1 MKEETNTKIA
11 WLEKP
16 VMKAFPLFSWEKL
29 ILTVIIILAVLSRF
43 ILIGARVM
51 SHDEINHVTPAYSL
65 YQGNGYAHN
74 PVTHGPF
81 QFHMLALSYF
91 IFGDSDFSSR
101 VPAAAFSLA
110 AVIFVLFAFRR
121 YLGRVGTLLGG
132 LFFLVS
138 PYILY
143 YGRYTRNEAF
153 IELFA
158 VLTFYAFYRYYEKR
172 DNKALYI
179 LAVTTALQFTTKE
192 VAYFYCAQLL
202 LFCGFLFLREL
213 WKMPWKSTKTRSN
226 SASYFLGGLLFLL
239 GAVLAWMLLK
249 SDEASLPL
257 LSLVLGGIGLLMIV
271 WWIIYTVHALGW
283 KVIRTSPS
291 FNLIVFLGALILPQ
305 LTAFPVHLIG
315 WDPLDYS
322 TSGILHTGIVLVIL
336 VALSFAIGIWWN
348 RSVFL
353 KSAAAFYLIFV
364 FFYTTVFTNIH
375 GFFTGII
382 GGLGYW
388 LSQQSVQRG
397 GQPIYYYAL
406 IQLPVYEFAAIAGT
420 ILALVIAI
428 TKRKFW
434 TVPGDMLS
442 FEPKD
447 EVIVIADEEAAGEN
461 PDLPENDNDLTYEVS
476 PISEE
481 RSDSEE
487 LPPKESA
494 EAGEGTSETAPGED
508 STIDVPDAETPAEEI
523 DVVVVPVIQNK
534 KLPVL
539 LFLIYWGLSSLAAY
553 SIAGE
558 KMPWLTVH
566 IAIPLALSASWG
578 LGYLI
583 EVLPWKKLFS
593 KDGWLGFLGL
603 VITVF
608 GGCGLITVFNSVP
621 QPFMGKDL
629 EQLRATFRLV
639 TVLIFLASGILMMRH
654 FWKKW
659 RGRVVWG
666 SLALCVMTVLIVLQ
680 TRTAFVSSF
689 INYDYANELLVYAHG
704 GPGSKVAFE
713 MIEELGRKTGLGKNI
728 GVAYDNDTNY
738 PFWWYLR
745 DYTNKKYFGEDNPTR
760 DLRNY
765 DVITANT
772 SKDSR
777 LEPIVKDN
785 YYRYEYI
792 RLWWPNQDYFNLTP
806 ERIFNSVSNPQMRSA
821 LFKIWLDRDYSE
833 YAKVT
838 GKKSLTR
845 ETWEPSSRMV
855 MYIHKDLMNRIWAVG
870 NGQVLTE
877 GSSFSVDDEEALF
890 TQLQP
895 VLSIGRSGTGDGE
908 LQRPRN
914 AAVSPDGERVY
925 VLDSGNNRMQIFD
938 KNGAFLGKVE
948 SAANMNFSEPW
959 GVAVDSKGNVYIAD
973 TWNNRIVKCDRDG
986 NFLTQWTANDPYNPG
1001 GSFYGPRAIAISS
1014 DDIVYVC
1021 DTGYKRIM
1029 VYDENGSF
1037 VRKFG
1042 VSGMGMGELD
1052 EPVGIALL
1060 DDEHLAV
1067 ADTWNQRV
1075 QVFDVS
1081 GKGLQDGVTLV
1092 FDVNAWYTQS
1102 LNNKPYIT
1110 GSAASN
1116 AIFIT
1121 DPEGGLIHQ
1130 YDMTG
1135 KLVRTWNG
1143 NGGDIDQFSMPTGI
1157 TTGPDGSIWVVDTEN
1172 NRVNKFVLPQ
1182 GQQ

>member
-1 MKEETNTKIA
+1 MNEEKTNKIA

-43 ILIGARVM
+43 ILIGSRVM

-101 VPAAAFSLA
+101 IPAAAFSLA
-110 AVIFVLFAFRR
+110 AVIFVLYAFRR

-138 PYILY
+138 PYILF

-172 DNKALYI
+172 DNKSLYL
-179 LAVTTALQFTTKE
+179 LAVTTSLQFTTKE

-213 WKMPWKSTKTRSN
+213 WQMPWENTKTRAN
-226 SASYFLGGLLFLL
+226 SASYFLGGLLFIL
-239 GAVLAWMLLK
+239 GALLAWMLLK
-249 SDEASLPL
+249 SDETSLPL
-257 LSLVLGGIGLLMIV
+257 LSLVLGGIGLVVVL
-271 WWIIYTVHALGW
+271 WWIIYTVRALGW
-283 KVIRTSPS
+283 KTIRTSPS

-322 TSGILHTGIVLVIL
+322 ASGILHTGIVLVIL
-336 VALSFAIGIWWN
+336 TALSFAIGIWWN

-353 KSAAAFYLIFV
+353 KSAAAFYMIFV

-420 ILALVIAI
+420 ILALAIAI
-428 TKRKFW
+428 KKRRFW
-434 TVPGDMLS
+434 TVPGDILS
-442 FEPKD
+442 YEPED
-447 EVIVIADEEAAGEN
+447 EVIIISE
-461 PDLPENDNDLTYEVS
+461 DLPAEQEENTEV
-476 PISEE
+476 PA
-481 RSDSEE
+481 EE
-487 LPPKESA
+487 L
-494 EAGEGTSETAPGED
+494 SEYYSLSGED
-508 STIDVPDAETPAEEI
+508 LEEETPAAAEEP
-523 DVVVVPVIQNK
+523 DMPEPETEGSDDENVLDPAEEDEAAEVLPAPVSGSK
-534 KLPVL
+534 ELPVL
-539 LFLIYWGLSSLAAY
+539 LFLIYWGISSLAAY
-553 SIAGE
+553 SVAGE

-583 EVLPWKKLFS
+583 EVMPWKRIFS
-593 KDGWLGFLGL
+593 KDGWLGFLGM
-603 VITVF
+603 VIAVI
-608 GGCGLITVFNSVP
+608 GGCGLITVFNSIP
-621 QPFMGKDL
+621 QPFSGKDL

-639 TVLIFLASGILMMRH
+639 TVLVFLAAGILMMLR

-659 RGRVVWG
+659 RAAVILEIL
-666 SLALCVMTVLIVLQ
+666 SLCIMMVLLVLQ

-689 INYDYANELLVYAHG
+689 VNYDYANELLVYAHG

-713 MIEELGRKTGLGKNI
+713 MIEDLGTKTGLGKRI

-772 SKDSR
+772 TKESR
-777 LEPIVKDN
+777 LEPIVKDG

-806 ERIFNSVSNPQMRSA
+806 GRIISSLANPQMRSA

-838 GKKSLTR
+838 GKTSLTR

-855 MYIHKDLMNRIWAVG
+855 MFIRKDLMNRIWAVG
-870 NGQVLTE
+870 NGQLISDGTA
-877 GSSFSVDDEEALF
+877 FTVDNEEAVF

-895 VLSIGRSGTGDGE
+895 VLSIGRYGTENGSF
-908 LQRPRN
+908 QKPRN
-914 AAVSPDGERVY
+914 AALSPDGERIY
-925 VLDSGNNRMQIFD
+925 VLDSGNNRVQYFD
-938 KNGAFLGKVE
+938 KNGLYLGQWN
-948 SAANMNFSEPW
+948 SAAGVGFSEPW
-959 GVAVDSKGNVYIAD
+959 GIAADSKGNVYIAD
-973 TWNNRIVKCDRDG
+973 TWNNRIVKCDADG
-986 NFLTQWTANDPYNPG
+986 NFLTQWGANDPYNLG

-1014 DDIVYVC
+1014 EDIVYVC

-1029 VYDENGSF
+1029 IYDENGNYL
-1037 VRKFG
+1037 RKFG

-1075 QVFDVS
+1075 QVFNVS
-1081 GKGLQDGVTLV
+1081 DKGLQNGVTLV

-1110 GSAASN
+1110 GSAASG
-1116 AIFIT
+1116 AIFLT
-1121 DPEGGLIHQ
+1121 DPEGSLVHQ
-1130 YDMTG
+1130 YDMNG

-1143 NGGDIDQFSMPTGI
+1143 DGGDIDRFSMPTGI
-1157 TTGPDGSIWVVDTEN
+1157 TMGPDGSIWVVDTEN
-1172 NRVNKFVLPQ
+1172 CRVNKFILP
-1182 GQQ
+1182 

>member
-1 MKEETNTKIA
+1 MNEEKNTRIA
-11 WLEKP
+11 WLDRP
-16 VMKAFPLFSWEKL
+16 VTKAFPLFSWEKL
-29 ILTVIIILAVLSRF
+29 ILAVIILLAVLSRF

-91 IFGDSDFSSR
+91 LLGDSDFSSR
-101 VPAAAFSLA
+101 VPAAVFSLS

-138 PYILY
+138 PYILF

-158 VLTFYAFYRYYEKR
+158 ALTFYAFYRYYEKR
-172 DNKALYI
+172 DNKSLYL
-179 LAVTTALQFTTKE
+179 LAITTALQFTTKE

-202 LFCGFLFLREL
+202 LFCGFLFLRDL
-213 WKMPWKSTKTRSN
+213 WKMPWESTKQRAN
-226 SASYFLGGLLFLL
+226 SASYFLVALLFILGALLAMMLLGENDTLPVLTLIL
-239 GAVLAWMLLK
+239 GAVGVLCMLWM
-249 SDEASLPL
+249 
-257 LSLVLGGIGLLMIV
+257 V
-271 WWIIYTVHALGW
+271 IYTVRVLGW
-283 KVIRTSPS
+283 KMIRTSPS

-305 LTAFPVHLIG
+305 LTAFPVHLLG

-322 TSGILHTGIVLVIL
+322 ASGILHTGIIL
-336 VALSFAIGIWWN
+336 AILAAVSFAVGIWWN

-353 KSAAAFYLIFV
+353 KSAAAFYMIFV

-388 LSQQSVQRG
+388 LSQQEVQRG

-428 TKRKFW
+428 KKRRFW
-434 TVPGDMLS
+434 TVPGAMLS
-442 FEPKD
+442 AEPED
-447 EVIVIADEEAAGEN
+447 EVIILPEDEPETELEADPLISFMAENPAENEADTADPGSEENAEEVLSESTDEAA
-461 PDLPENDNDLTYEVS
+461 
-476 PISEE
+476 
-481 RSDSEE
+481 
-487 LPPKESA
+487 ESLQWDEDA
-494 EAGEGTSETAPGED
+494 APA
-508 STIDVPDAETPAEEI
+508 PLAETQA
-523 DVVVVPVIQNK
+523 DK

-539 LFLIYWGLSSLAAY
+539 LFLLYWSLTSLAAY
-553 SIAGE
+553 SVAGE

-566 IAIPLALSASWG
+566 IAMPLALSASWG

-583 EVLPWKKLFS
+583 EVLPWRRLFS
-593 KDGWLGFLGL
+593 KEGLLGL
-603 VITVF
+603 LGMVIAVVA
-608 GGCGLITVFNSVP
+608 GCGLIAVYNSVP
-621 QPFMGKDL
+621 LPFAGKDL

-639 TVLIFLASGILMMRH
+639 TVLLFLLAGVLMVRH

-659 RGRVVWG
+659 RGTAVAEVL
-666 SLALCVMTVLIVLQ
+666 SLCIMLVLIVLQ

-704 GPGSKVAFE
+704 GRGSKVAFE
-713 MIEELGRKTGLGKNI
+713 MIEDLGTRTGLGKNI

-745 DYTNKKYFGEDNPTR
+745 DYTNKKYFGDDNPTR

-765 DVITANT
+765 EVITANT

-785 YYRYEYI
+785 YYRYEFI
-792 RLWWPNQDYFNLTP
+792 RLLWPNQDYFNLTP
-806 ERIFNSVSNPQMRSA
+806 QRIFNALTDPQMRAA
-821 LFKIWLDRDYSE
+821 LFKIWLDRDYSA
-833 YAKVT
+833 YAAVT

-855 MYIHKDLMNRIWAVG
+855 MYIRKDLMNRMWMLG
-870 NGQVLTE
+870 DGQVIG
-877 GSSFSVDDEEALF
+877 GSAEPAVDDEEAVF
-890 TQLQP
+890 SQMEP
-895 VLSIGRSGTGDGE
+895 VLRIGRSGSGE
-908 LQRPRN
+908 GEFQRPRN
-914 AAVSPDGERVY
+914 LAVSPDGERVY
-925 VLDSGNNRMQIFD
+925 VLDSGNNRVQYFD
-938 KNGAFLGKVE
+938 KAGNYLGQWD
-948 SAANMNFSEPW
+948 SAAGIRFSEPW
-959 GVAVDSKGNVYIAD
+959 GIAVDGMGNVYMAD
-973 TWNNRIVKCDRDG
+973 TWNNRIVKTDAEG
-986 NFLTQWTANDPYNPG
+986 NVLTTWYANDPSDG
-1001 GSFYGPRAIAISS
+1001 RSFYGPRAIAVSS
-1014 DDIVYVC
+1014 ENIVYVC

-1029 VYDENGSF
+1029 VYDENGNF
-1037 VRKFG
+1037 LRKFG

-1060 DDEHLAV
+1060 DDDHLAV

-1081 GKGLQDGVTLV
+1081 GRGLQDGVTLV

-1110 GSAASN
+1110 GSSGSN
-1116 AIFIT
+1116 AIYLT
-1121 DPEGGLIHQ
+1121 DPEGSLIHQ

-1135 KLVRTWNG
+1135 KLIRTWNAD
-1143 NGGDIDQFSMPTGI
+1143 GGDIDHFSMPTGI
-1157 TTGPDGSIWVVDTEN
+1157 TLSPDGSVWVVDTEN
-1172 NRVNKFVLPQ
+1172 NRVNQFKAE
-1182 GQQ
+1182 GIK

>member
-1 MKEETNTKIA
+1 MNEEKNAKIA
-11 WLEKP
+11 WLDRP
-16 VMKAFPLFSWEKL
+16 VMKAFPLFSWEKF
-29 ILTVIIILAVLSRF
+29 IIAVIIILAILSRF
-43 ILIGARVM
+43 ILIGSRVM

-91 IFGDSDFSSR
+91 LFGDSDFSSR
-101 VPAAAFSLA
+101 VPAAAFSLM

-121 YLGRVGTLLGG
+121 YLGRVGTLMGG

-172 DNKALYI
+172 DNKSLYI

-213 WKMPWKSTKTRSN
+213 WDLPWKSEKTRTN
-226 SASYFLGGLLFLL
+226 SATWFLVGIFFILGGILAFLL
-239 GAVLAWMLLK
+239 LGGEGKPMPVLAL
-249 SDEASLPL
+249 A
-257 LSLVLGGIGLLMIV
+257 LGGIGLAAVLWMIV
-271 WWIIYTVHALGW
+271 YTVRNLGW
-283 KVIRTSPS
+283 AGLRQSPS

-305 LTAFPVHLIG
+305 LTAFPVHLMG

-322 TSGILHTGIVLVIL
+322 ASGILHTGIVLVIL
-336 VALSFAIGIWWN
+336 LVLSFAIGIWWN

-353 KSAAAFYLIFV
+353 KSAAAFYMIFV
-364 FFYTTVFTNIH
+364 FFYTTVFSNIH
-375 GFFTGII
+375 GFITGII

-420 ILALVIAI
+420 ILALVIAF
-428 TKRKFW
+428 KKHKFW
-434 TVPGDMLS
+434 TVPGDIIS
-442 FEPKD
+442 CE
-447 EVIVIADEEAAGEN
+447 EADEII
-461 PDLPENDNDLTYEVS
+461 LVPE
-476 PISEE
+476 
-481 RSDSEE
+481 
-487 LPPKESA
+487 
-494 EAGEGTSETAPGED
+494 ED
-508 STIDVPDAETPAEEI
+508 STVESSLEEVENAVSADPAEGGPVEAADAEDSLSGEAESEAMPEQ
-523 DVVVVPVIQNK
+523 DVFELKENENSEAMPEQDVIAQSK
-534 KLPVL
+534 AVKLPVL
-539 LFLIYWGLSSLAAY
+539 IFLIYWGISSLAAY

-566 IAIPLALSASWG
+566 IAMPLALSASWG

-583 EVLPWKKLFS
+583 EVLPSKKLFS
-593 KDGWLGFLGL
+593 KNGLLGL
-603 VITVF
+603 LGMVAAVF
-608 GGCGLITVFNSVP
+608 GGCGLVTVFNSNP
-621 QPFMGKDL
+621 LPFAGKDL
-629 EQLRATFRLV
+629 EQLRATFRFV
-639 TVLIFLASGILMMRH
+639 TVLLFLLAGIFMAGH
-654 FWKKW
+654 FWKRW
-659 RGRVVWG
+659 RAAAVMKVL
-666 SLALCVMTVLIVLQ
+666 SLCIMTVLIVLQ

-713 MIEELGRKTGLGKNI
+713 MIEDLGIRTGMGKNI
-728 GVAYDNDTNY
+728 AIAYDNDTNY

-745 DYTNKKYFGEDNPTR
+745 DYTNKKYFGDDNPTR

-772 SKDSR
+772 TKDSR

-806 ERIFNSVSNPQMRSA
+806 QRILNAFTDPQMRAA
-821 LFKIWLDRDYSE
+821 LFQIWLNRDYSD

-838 GKKSLTR
+838 GKTTLTR
-845 ETWEPSSRMV
+845 ETWEPGSRMV
-855 MYIHKDLMNRIWAVG
+855 MYIRKDLMNRIWTLG
-870 NGQVLTE
+870 SGQMISDT
-877 GSSFSVDDEEALF
+877 GSFAVDDEEAVF
-890 TQLQP
+890 TQLDP
-895 VLSIGRSGTGDGE
+895 VLTIGRSGSGDGE
-908 LQRPRN
+908 LQQPRN
-914 AAVSPDGERVY
+914 VAVSPDGKRVY
-925 VLDSGNNRMQIFD
+925 ICDSGNNRIQYFD
-938 KNGAFLGKVE
+938 ENGNYMGQWNI
-948 SAANMNFSEPW
+948 ANGVRFSEPW
-959 GVAVDSKGNVYIAD
+959 GIAVDTNGNVYVAD
-973 TWNNRIVKCDRDG
+973 TWNNRIAKFDEDG
-986 NFLTQWTANDPYNPG
+986 KYITAWTAQDPYNPG

-1014 DDIVYVC
+1014 ENIIYVC

-1029 VYDENGSF
+1029 IYDENGNYLS
-1037 VRKFG
+1037 KFG
-1042 VSGMGMGELD
+1042 LSGMGMGELD
-1052 EPVGIALL
+1052 EPVGIVLL

-1075 QVFDVS
+1075 QVFNVS
-1081 GKGLQDGVTLV
+1081 EKGLQNGVTLV
-1092 FDVNAWYTQS
+1092 FEVNAWYTQS

-1110 GSAASN
+1110 GSAASGS
-1116 AIFIT
+1116 IFMT
-1121 DPEGGLIHQ
+1121 DPEGSLIHQ

-1135 KLVRTWNG
+1135 KLVRTWNAD
-1143 NGGDIDQFSMPTGI
+1143 GGDIDHFSIPNGI
-1157 TTGPDGSIWVVDTEN
+1157 TMGPDGSIWVADSQN
-1172 NRVNKFVLPQ
+1172 NRVNKFILP
-1182 GQQ
+1182 

>member
-1 MKEETNTKIA
+1 MNQEKHSKIS
-11 WLEKP
+11 WLDKP
-16 VMKAFPLFSWEKL
+16 VFQAFPLFSWEKL
-29 ILTVIIILAVLSRF
+29 ILAVIIILAVLSRF

-101 VPAAAFSLA
+101 IPAAFFSLC
-110 AVIFVLFAFRR
+110 AVIFVLYAFRR

-158 VLTFYAFYRYYEKR
+158 ALTFYAYYRYLDKR

-202 LFCGFLFLREL
+202 LFCGFIFLKDL
-213 WKMPWKSTKTRSN
+213 WNMPWESTKKRADALSILLV
-226 SASYFLGGLLFLL
+226 SALLILGGLLAASLMGNASGSLPVLTLALGGLGLL
-239 GAVLAWMLLK
+239 G
-249 SDEASLPL
+249 
-257 LSLVLGGIGLLMIV
+257 ILLMI
-271 WWIIYTVHALGW
+271 IFTVKALSW
-283 KVIRTSPS
+283 KTIRTSAS

-322 TSGILHTGIVLVIL
+322 GSGMLRTGIVLVIL
-336 VALSFAIGIWWN
+336 LALSFAIGIWWN
-348 RSVFL
+348 RRIFL
-353 KSAAAFYLIFV
+353 KSAAAFYMIFI

-420 ILALVIAI
+420 VLALAIAFR
-428 TKRKFW
+428 KRRFW
-434 TVPGDMLS
+434 TVPGEMLS
-442 FEPKD
+442 ETDDD
-447 EVIVIADEEAAGEN
+447 EVILIPETEDAAIPESGSAAADEVPAETTEGDILSGTEA
-461 PDLPENDNDLTYEVS
+461 DLIEDGPV
-476 PISEE
+476 
-481 RSDSEE
+481 
-487 LPPKESA
+487 LPAA
-494 EAGEGTSETAPGED
+494 EAETCR
-508 STIDVPDAETPAEEI
+508 
-523 DVVVVPVIQNK
+523 PVENK
-534 KLPVL
+534 IPVL
-539 LFLIYWGLSSLAAY
+539 LFLVYWSLSSLIAY

-566 IAIPLALSASWG
+566 IAMPLALSAAWG
-578 LGYLI
+578 FGYLI
-583 EVLPWKKLFS
+583 EVFSWKKLFS
-593 KDGWLGFLGL
+593 KNGLLGALGL
-603 VITVF
+603 VISVF
-608 GGCGLITVFNSVP
+608 AVCGIAGVFSSFP
-621 QPFMGKDL
+621 QPFAGKDL
-629 EQLRATFRLV
+629 EQLRATFRFV
-639 TVLIFLASGILMMRH
+639 TVLLFLIAGLLMVRH

-659 RGRVVWG
+659 RVTAVLEVL
-666 SLALCVMTVLIVLQ
+666 SLLLMTMLIVLQ

-689 INYDYANELLVYAHG
+689 INYDHARELLTYAHG

-713 MIEELGRKTGLGKNI
+713 MIEDLGTRTGLGKTI
-728 GVAYDNDTNY
+728 SVAYDNDTNY

-745 DYTNKKYFGEDNPTR
+745 DYTNRKYFGDENPTR
-760 DLRNY
+760 DLRSY
-765 DVITANT
+765 DIITANT

-777 LEPIVKDN
+777 LEPIVRDA
-785 YYRYEYI
+785 YYRYEFI

-806 ERIFNSVSNPQMRSA
+806 KRIFSALTDPGMRSA
-821 LFKIWLDRDYSE
+821 LFKIWLDRDYSK
-833 YAKVT
+833 YAEVT
-838 GKKSLTR
+838 GKRSLTT

-855 MYIHKDLMNRIWAVG
+855 MYIRKDLMNRIWTLG
-870 NGQVLTE
+870 NGEISVGTAD
-877 GSSFSVDDEEALF
+877 FKVDDEEAKF
-890 TQLQP
+890 TQLIP
-895 VLSIGRSGTGDGE
+895 VMTFGTPGSGDG
-908 LQRPRN
+908 QFRQPRN
-914 AAVSPDGERVY
+914 LAVSADGERIY
-925 VLDSGNNRMQIFD
+925 VLDSGNNRVQYFD
-938 KNGAFLGKVE
+938 RNGSLLGQWD
-948 SAANMNFSEPW
+948 SANGIGFFEPW
-959 GVAVDSKGNVYIAD
+959 GIAVDSKGCVYIAD
-973 TWNNRIVKCDRDG
+973 TWNNRIVKTDPDG
-986 NFLTQWTANDPYNPG
+986 SFITEWRANDPTDAR
-1001 GSFYGPRAIAISS
+1001 SFYGPRAIAIDSK
-1014 DDIVYVC
+1014 DTVYVC

-1029 VYDENGSF
+1029 IYDENGNF
-1037 VRKFG
+1037 IRKFG

-1060 DDEHLAV
+1060 DDDHLAI

-1081 GKGLQDGVTLV
+1081 GKTAIDGVTLV

-1110 GSAASN
+1110 GSSESGS
-1116 AIFIT
+1116 IFLT
-1121 DPEGGLIHQ
+1121 DPEGSLIHQ
-1130 YDMTG
+1130 YDMG
-1135 KLVRTWNG
+1135 GNLIRTWNAD
-1143 NGGDIDQFSMPTGI
+1143 GGDIDHYCMPTGI
-1157 TTGPDGSIWVVDTEN
+1157 TLAPDGSIWVVDTEHG
-1172 NRVNKFVLPQ
+1172 RVNKFILP
-1182 GQQ
+1182 

>member
-1 MKEETNTKIA
+1 MNEEKNTRIA
-11 WLEKP
+11 WLDRP
-16 VMKAFPLFSWEKL
+16 VTKAFPLFSWEKL
-29 ILTVIIILAVLSRF
+29 ILAVIILLAVLSRF

-91 IFGDSDFSSR
+91 LLGDSDFSSR
-101 VPAAAFSLA
+101 VPAAVFSLS

-121 YLGRVGTLLGG
+121 YLGRVGTVLGG

-138 PYILY
+138 PYILF

-158 VLTFYAFYRYYEKR
+158 ALTFYAFYRYYEKR
-172 DNKALYI
+172 DNKSLYL

-202 LFCGFLFLREL
+202 LFCGFLFLRDL
-213 WKMPWKSTKTRSN
+213 WKMPWESTKQRAN
-226 SASYFLGGLLFLL
+226 SASYFLVALLFILGALLAMMLL
-239 GAVLAWMLLK
+239 GENGTLPVLTLILGAAGVLCMLWM
-249 SDEASLPL
+249 
-257 LSLVLGGIGLLMIV
+257 V
-271 WWIIYTVHALGW
+271 IYTVRVLGW
-283 KVIRTSPS
+283 KMIRTSPS

-305 LTAFPVHLIG
+305 LTAFPVHLLG

-322 TSGILHTGIVLVIL
+322 ASGILHTGIILVIL
-336 VALSFAIGIWWN
+336 AAVSFAVGIWWN

-353 KSAAAFYLIFV
+353 KSAAAFYMIFV

-388 LSQQSVQRG
+388 LSQQEVQRG

-406 IQLPVYEFAAIAGT
+406 IQLPVYEFAATAGT

-428 TKRKFW
+428 KKRRFW
-434 TVPGDMLS
+434 TVPGAMLS
-442 FEPKD
+442 AEPED
-447 EVIVIADEEAAGEN
+447 EVIILPEDEPETELEADPLISFMAENPAENEADTADHGSEENAEEVLSESTDEAA
-461 PDLPENDNDLTYEVS
+461 
-476 PISEE
+476 
-481 RSDSEE
+481 
-487 LPPKESA
+487 ESLQWDEDA
-494 EAGEGTSETAPGED
+494 APA
-508 STIDVPDAETPAEEI
+508 PLAETQA
-523 DVVVVPVIQNK
+523 DK

-539 LFLIYWGLSSLAAY
+539 LFLLYWSLTSLAAY
-553 SIAGE
+553 SVAGE

-566 IAIPLALSASWG
+566 IAMPLALSASWG

-583 EVLPWKKLFS
+583 EVLPWRRLFS
-593 KDGWLGFLGL
+593 KEGLLGL
-603 VITVF
+603 LGMVIAVVA
-608 GGCGLITVFNSVP
+608 GCGLIAVYNSVP
-621 QPFMGKDL
+621 LPFAGKDL

-639 TVLIFLASGILMMRH
+639 TVLLFLLAGVLMVRH

-659 RGRVVWG
+659 RGTAVAEVL
-666 SLALCVMTVLIVLQ
+666 SLCIMLVLIVLQ

-704 GPGSKVAFE
+704 GRGSKVAFE
-713 MIEELGRKTGLGKNI
+713 MIEDLGTRTGLGKNI

-745 DYTNKKYFGEDNPTR
+745 DYTNKKYFGDDNPTR

-765 DVITANT
+765 EVITANT

-785 YYRYEYI
+785 YYRYEFI
-792 RLWWPNQDYFNLTP
+792 RLLWPNQDYFNLTP
-806 ERIFNSVSNPQMRSA
+806 QRIFNALTDPQMRAA
-821 LFKIWLDRDYSE
+821 LFKIWLDRDYSA
-833 YAKVT
+833 YAAVT

-855 MYIHKDLMNRIWAVG
+855 MYIRKDLMNRMWMLG
-870 NGQVLTE
+870 DGQVIG
-877 GSSFSVDDEEALF
+877 GSAEPAVDDEEAVF
-890 TQLQP
+890 SQMEP
-895 VLSIGRSGTGDGE
+895 VLRIGRSGSGE
-908 LQRPRN
+908 GEFQRPRN
-914 AAVSPDGERVY
+914 LAVSPDGERVY
-925 VLDSGNNRMQIFD
+925 VLDSGNNRVQYFD
-938 KNGAFLGKVE
+938 KAGNYLGQWD
-948 SAANMNFSEPW
+948 SAAGIRFSEPW
-959 GVAVDSKGNVYIAD
+959 GIAVDGTGNVYMAD
-973 TWNNRIVKCDRDG
+973 TWNNRIVKTDAEG
-986 NFLTQWTANDPYNPG
+986 NVLTTWYSNDPSDG
-1001 GSFYGPRAIAISS
+1001 RSFYGPRAIAVSS
-1014 DDIVYVC
+1014 ENIVYVC

-1029 VYDENGSF
+1029 VYDENGNF
-1037 VRKFG
+1037 LRKFG

-1060 DDEHLAV
+1060 DDDHLAV

-1081 GKGLQDGVTLV
+1081 GRGLQDGVTLV

-1110 GSAASN
+1110 GSSASN
-1116 AIFIT
+1116 AIYLT
-1121 DPEGGLIHQ
+1121 DPEGSLIHQ

-1135 KLVRTWNG
+1135 KLIRTWNAD
-1143 NGGDIDQFSMPTGI
+1143 GGDIDHFSMPTGI
-1157 TTGPDGSIWVVDTEN
+1157 TLSPDGSVWVVDTEN
-1172 NRVNKFVLPQ
+1172 NRVNQFKAE
-1182 GQQ
+1182 GIK

>member
-1 MKEETNTKIA
+1 MNEEKNTKIA
-11 WLEKP
+11 WLDKP

-29 ILTVIIILAVLSRF
+29 ILAVIIILAILSRF
-43 ILIGARVM
+43 ILIGSRVM

-91 IFGDSDFSSR
+91 LLGDSDFSSR

-110 AVIFVLFAFRR
+110 AVIFVLYAFRR

-158 VLTFYAFYRYYEKR
+158 VLTFYAFFHYYEHR
-172 DNKALYI
+172 DNKSLYL

-202 LFCGFLFLREL
+202 LFCGFLFLRDL
-213 WKMPWKSTKTRSN
+213 WKMPWGSTKQRAN
-226 SASYFLGGLLFLL
+226 SATYFLVGVLFVLGALLAAMILPGESGKLPVLTLVL
-239 GAVLAWMLLK
+239 GAVGVLCILWM
-249 SDEASLPL
+249 
-257 LSLVLGGIGLLMIV
+257 
-271 WWIIYTVHALGW
+271 IIYTVRALSW
-283 KVIRTSPS
+283 KTIRTSPS
-291 FNLIVFLGALILPQ
+291 FNIIVFLGALILPQ
-305 LTAFPVHLIG
+305 LTAYPVHLIG

-322 TSGILHTGIVLVIL
+322 SSGILHTGIIL
-336 VALSFAIGIWWN
+336 VVFLVLSFAIGMWWN

-353 KSAAAFYLIFV
+353 KSAAAFYMIFV

-388 LSQQSVQRG
+388 LSQQTVQRG

-428 TKRKFW
+428 KKSKFW
-434 TVPGDMLS
+434 TLPGDLLS
-442 FEPKD
+442 YEPED
-447 EVIVIADEEAAGEN
+447 EVIIIADE
-461 PDLPENDNDLTYEVS
+461 PELQTVEEIEETAEDVPVQTADAELSDEV
-476 PISEE
+476 IEE
-481 RSDSEE
+481 F
-487 LPPKESA
+487 
-494 EAGEGTSETAPGED
+494 SETDDIA
-508 STIDVPDAETPAEEI
+508 DAAEQIEEEILLTSVAEEQGA
-523 DVVVVPVIQNK
+523 DK
-534 KLPVL
+534 KLPIL
-539 LFLIYWGLSSLAAY
+539 LFLLYWGITSLAAY
-553 SIAGE
+553 SVAGE

-578 LGYLI
+578 LGYLVEI
-583 EVLPWKKLFS
+583 LPWKKLFS
-593 KDGWLGFLGL
+593 KDGMLGL
-603 VITVF
+603 LGMAVVVVALCNLVTVY
-608 GGCGLITVFNSVP
+608 NSIP
-621 QPFMGKDL
+621 LPFAGKDL
-629 EQLRATFRLV
+629 EQLRATFRFAAV
-639 TVLIFLASGILMMRH
+639 VVFLLAGVVMVWH
-654 FWKKW
+654 FWKQW
-659 RGRVVWG
+659 RARTILEVF
-666 SLALCVMTVLIVLQ
+666 SLCIMAALITLQ

-689 INYDYANELLVYAHG
+689 INYDYPNELLVYAHG

-713 MIEELGRKTGLGKNI
+713 MIEDLGIKTGMGKTI

-738 PFWWYLR
+738 PYWWYLR

-772 SKDSR
+772 TKDSR
-777 LEPIVKDN
+777 LEPIVRDG

-806 ERIFNSVSNPQMRSA
+806 QRIFNSLTNPQMRSA

-838 GKKSLTR
+838 GKTSLTR

-855 MYIHKDLMNRIWAVG
+855 MYIRKDLMNRIWTLGDGQMLNEPAAVK
-870 NGQVLTE
+870 
-877 GSSFSVDDEEALF
+877 VDDEEALF
-890 TQLQP
+890 TQLNP
-895 VLSIGRSGTGDGE
+895 VLSIGSSGTGDGQ

-914 AAVSPDGERVY
+914 VAVSPDGSRVY
-925 VLDSGNNRMQIFD
+925 VCDSGNNRIQYFD
-938 KNGAFLGKVE
+938 QNGVYLGQW
-948 SAANMNFSEPW
+948 SGANGIRFSEPW
-959 GVAVDSKGNVYIAD
+959 GIAVDMKGNVYVAD
-973 TWNNRIVKCDRDG
+973 TWNNRIAKFDADG
-986 NFLTQWTANDPYNPG
+986 AFITEWRANDPSAPG

-1014 DDIVYVC
+1014 ANVVYVC

-1029 VYDENGSF
+1029 VYDENGNF
-1037 VRKFG
+1037 IRKFG
-1042 VSGMGMGELD
+1042 VSGMGMGEMD

-1060 DDEHLAV
+1060 DDDHLAV

-1102 LNNKPYIT
+1102 LNNKPYIA
-1110 GSAASN
+1110 GSAAAN
-1116 AIFIT
+1116 AIFVT
-1121 DPEGGLIHQ
+1121 DPEGSLIHQ
-1130 YDMTG
+1130 YDMSG
-1135 KLVRTWNG
+1135 KLVRTWNAD
-1143 NGGDIDQFSMPTGI
+1143 GGDIDHFSMPTGI
-1157 TTGPDGSIWVVDTEN
+1157 TMGPDGSIWVADTEN
-1172 NRVNKFVLPQ
+1172 NRINKFVLPQ
-1182 GQQ
+1182 Q

>member
-1 MKEETNTKIA
+1 MNEEQRTKIG
-11 WLEKP
+11 WLDKP
-16 VMKAFPLFSWEKL
+16 VLKAFPLFSWEKL
-29 ILTVIIILAVLSRF
+29 ILILIIVLAVLSRF

-65 YQGNGYAHN
+65 YQGRGYAHS

-91 IFGDSDFSSR
+91 LLGDSDFSSR
-101 VPAAAFSLA
+101 VPAAVFSLS

-121 YLGRVGTLLGG
+121 YLGRVGALLAG

-138 PYILY
+138 PYILF

-158 VLTFYAFYRYYEKR
+158 ALTFYAFFRYCEKR
-172 DNKALYI
+172 DNTSLYF
-179 LAVTTALQFTTKE
+179 LAVTTALQFATKE

-202 LFCGFLFLREL
+202 LFCGFLFLRDL
-213 WKMPWKSTKTRSN
+213 WKMNWESKNQRAN
-226 SASYFLGGLLFLL
+226 SASLFLVGLLFIFGALLASMLLGGNGSIPLLTLILGGL
-239 GAVLAWMLLK
+239 GVV
-249 SDEASLPL
+249 S
-257 LSLVLGGIGLLMIV
+257 ILLMV
-271 WWIIYTVHALGW
+271 FYTVRVLSW
-283 KVIRTSPS
+283 NVIRTSAA

-305 LTAFPVHLIG
+305 LTAFPVHLLG

-322 TSGILHTGIVLVIL
+322 ASGIIHTGIVLVVL
-336 VALSFAIGIWWN
+336 MALSFAIGIWWN

-353 KSAAAFYLIFV
+353 KSAAAFYMIFV

-388 LSQQSVQRG
+388 LSQQAVQRG

-420 ILALVIAI
+420 ILALVIAVK
-428 TKRKFW
+428 KRRFW
-434 TVPGDMLS
+434 TVPGEMLS
-442 FEPKD
+442 AEPAD
-447 EVIVIADEEAAGEN
+447 EVILLTDEEHGMFPEPAEELTVSQEETVPAVNFGEENDGPAEDSVSLDETAPDEN
-461 PDLPENDNDLTYEVS
+461 PD
-476 PISEE
+476 
-481 RSDSEE
+481 
-487 LPPKESA
+487 
-494 EAGEGTSETAPGED
+494 
-508 STIDVPDAETPAEEI
+508 AEEKFEEEQAEQE
-523 DVVVVPVIQNK
+523 IQLREQDN

-539 LFLIYWGLSSLAAY
+539 LFLVYWGITSLAAY
-553 SIAGE
+553 SVAGE

-566 IAIPLALSASWG
+566 IAIPLAFSASWG

-593 KDGWLGFLGL
+593 KDGLFGLLGM
-603 VITVF
+603 VIAVF
-608 GGCGLITVFNSVP
+608 AACGLAAVFNSFP
-621 QPFMGKDL
+621 LPFAGKDL
-629 EQLRATFRLV
+629 EQLRATFRFV
-639 TVLIFLASGILMMRH
+639 TVCLFLAAGIIMVHH
-654 FWKKW
+654 FWKRW
-659 RGRVVWG
+659 RAALVMEVL
-666 SLALCVMTVLIVLQ
+666 SLCIMVILIVLQ

-704 GPGSKVAFE
+704 GRGSKVAFD
-713 MIEELGRKTGLGKNI
+713 MIEDLGTRTGLGKNI

-745 DYTNKKYFGEDNPTR
+745 DYSNKKYFGDDNPTR

-765 DVITANT
+765 AVIAANT

-792 RLWWPNQDYFNLTP
+792 RLVWPNQDYFNLTP
-806 ERIFNSVSNPQMRSA
+806 QSVFNSLKDPRMRAA

-838 GKKSLTR
+838 GKTTLTK

-855 MYIHKDLMNRIWAVG
+855 MYVRKDLMNSMFLLGDGQLINVG
-870 NGQVLTE
+870 SEVK
-877 GSSFSVDDEEALF
+877 VDDEEALF
-890 TQLQP
+890 TQMSP
-895 VLSIGRSGTGDGE
+895 VLSIGRTGYGE
-908 LQRPRN
+908 GEFQRPRN
-914 AAVSPDGERVY
+914 VAVSPDGERVY
-925 VLDSGNNRMQIFD
+925 VLDSGNNRVQYFTADGQYIGQWD
-938 KNGAFLGKVE
+938 SAFGIR
-948 SAANMNFSEPW
+948 FSEPW
-959 GVAVDSKGNVYIAD
+959 GIAVDTKGNVYIAD
-973 TWNNRIVKCDRDG
+973 TWNNRIVKTDAAG
-986 NFLTQWTANDPYNPG
+986 EPLTSWNANDPTDG
-1001 GSFYGPRAIAISS
+1001 RSFYGPRAIAISS
-1014 DDIVYVC
+1014 QNIVYVC

-1029 VYDENGSF
+1029 VYGENGNF
-1037 VRKFG
+1037 IRKFG
-1042 VSGMGMGELD
+1042 ISGMGMGELD
-1052 EPVGIALL
+1052 EPVGIFLL

-1075 QVFDVS
+1075 QVFDVA
-1081 GKGLQDGVTLV
+1081 GRTIQDGVTLV

-1102 LNNKPYIT
+1102 LNNKPYIA
-1110 GSAASN
+1110 GSYDMN

-1121 DPEGGLIHQ
+1121 DPEGSLIHQ
-1130 YDMTG
+1130 YDMKG
-1135 KLVRTWNG
+1135 KLVRTWNAD
-1143 NGGDIDQFSMPTGI
+1143 GGDIDHFSMPTGI
-1157 TTGPDGSIWVVDTEN
+1157 TLGPDGGIWVADTEN
-1172 NRVNKFVLPQ
+1172 NRVNKFMLMIQ
-1182 GQQ
+1182 NNEH